1 MEGRTM
7 ALKNRLLPSGLIVL
21 TGLIFVLPGY
31 AETIPS
37 PDAVTVPVFRENI
50 IHFTPDDSAK
60 YNTDLVACR
69 EGGRVITRTMNL
81 PDFAPPVRITAHL
94 VLAPIPKDELEVYD
108 RWDRAGNVRLEIP
121 GGPDVELVKFIT
133 AYGGRTEYDVDLSHL
148 APLLHGRCV
157 FKGFVDTWVSP
168 AWKMDF
174 SLTFAPDTQVVNP
187 DWVAS
192 VTYNESVTRDG
203 IGDKGIEAPID
214 IPAGLH
220 RVLLHY
226 YVSGHCTDGTDAD
239 EFVQKDNVIS
249 VDNIV
254 VHRFRP
260 WRDDCR
266 QFRPI
271 NPYCRRW
278 TDGSWSCDYSRSGW
292 CPGDIVEPLELD
304 LTDHLVPGKHI
315 MRFVIENIRPK
326 DANGNYGYWR
336 VSAQLLGWK

>member
-1 MEGRTM
+1 MMMRTPRFVIAGSM
-7 ALKNRLLPSGLIVL
+7 LLGCLFCISPRYAQTTTVSLPKTIS
-21 TGLIFVLPGY
+21 IFN
-31 AETIPS
+31 
-37 PDAVTVPVFRENI
+37 ENI
-50 IHFTPDDSAK
+50 IHFSPDDSAK
-60 YNTDLVACR
+60 YETDGVVCR
-69 EGGRVITRTMNL
+69 EGGRVIIRTVEL
-81 PDFAPPVRITAHL
+81 PSFTPPVRITAHV

-108 RWDRAGNVRLEIP
+108 RWDRAANVRLEIP
-121 GGPDVELVKFIT
+121 GGPDLELVKFIT

-157 FKGFVDTWVSP
+157 FKGFVDTWISP

-174 SLTFAPDTQVVNP
+174 SLTFAPDTQAVNP
-187 DWVAS
+187 DWV
-192 VTYNESVTRDG
+192 VPVMYNESVTRDG
-203 IGDKGIEAPID
+203 VGDKGIEAPVE

-220 RVLLHY
+220 RIVLHY

-239 EFVQKDNVIS
+239 EFVQKDNVIR
-249 VDNIV
+249 VDNFV
-254 VHRFRP
+254 VHRYRP

-266 QFRPI
+266 RFRPI

-304 LTDHLVPGKHI
+304 LTDHLTPGRHTL
-315 MRFVIENIRPK
+315 RFVVENIRPK

>member
-1 MEGRTM
+1 MSIQ
-7 ALKNRLLPSGLIVL
+7 KLLFSGLVPVL
-21 TGLIFVLPGY
+21 CLMGISPGY
-31 AETIPS
+31 AQTESSSIPT
-37 PDAVTVPVFRENI
+37 TVSVFKENM
-50 IHFTPDDSAK
+50 IHFSPDDSAK
-60 YNTDLVACR
+60 YNTDQVVCR
-69 EGGRVITRTMNL
+69 EGGRIITRTVEL
-81 PDFAPPVRITAHL
+81 PSFTPPVRITAH
-94 VLAPIPKDELEVYD
+94 VALAPIPKDELEVYD
-108 RWDRAGNVRLEIP
+108 RWDRAGNVRLEIR

-133 AYGGRTEYDVDLSHL
+133 AYGGRTEYDVDLSPL

-174 SLTFAPDTQVVNP
+174 SLTFAPDTQAVNP
-187 DWVAS
+187 DWV
-192 VTYNESVTRDG
+192 VPVIYNESVTRDG
-203 IGDKGIEAPID
+203 VGDKGIEVPIV

-220 RVLLHY
+220 RVLLRY

-239 EFVQKDNVIS
+239 EFVQKDNVIR
-249 VDNIV
+249 VDDFV
-254 VHRFRP
+254 VHRYRP

-266 QFRPI
+266 RFRPL

-292 CPGDIVEPLELD
+292 CPGDIVAPLELD
-304 LTDHLVPGKHI
+304 LTDHLTPGKHTL
-315 MRFVIENIRPK
+315 RFVIENIRPK